1 MPNVSYNTC
10 CCDCTKIN
18 RARGIIYLN
27 RSVDDYLKMTEY
39 KFSSLLDNWL
49 EELDA
54 HCHFCN
60 SKNVYGEN
68 IEIADTSLYDFNDI
82 VEKQKQSS
90 RIENLLI
97 LNFTISNGEI
107 KREVG
112 GKSDNEGD
120 FVLNCWMKVVEAIG
134 EISQKRFVKSY
145 VDGQFFIVL
154 TGDSEEI
161 EIQSLKMCGFERG
174 ELLNLV
180 GKFFMTI
187 KFS

>member
-1 MPNVSYNTC
+1 M
-10 CCDCTKIN
+10 
-18 RARGIIYLN
+18 IYLN
-27 RSVDDYLKMTEY
+27 RPVDDYLKMTEY

-68 IEIADTSLYDFNDI
+68 IEIAETPLYDFNDI

-90 RIENLLI
+90 HVENLLI

-112 GKSDNEGD
+112 GKSNNESD
-120 FVLNCWMKVVEAIG
+120 FVLNCWIKVVEAIR
-134 EISQKRFVKSY
+134 EIPQKRFVKSN

-161 EIQSLKMCGFERG
+161 VIQSLKMCGFERG
-174 ELLNLV
+174 ELLNLI
-180 GKFFMTI
+180 GKFFTTI
-187 KFS
+187 QFT